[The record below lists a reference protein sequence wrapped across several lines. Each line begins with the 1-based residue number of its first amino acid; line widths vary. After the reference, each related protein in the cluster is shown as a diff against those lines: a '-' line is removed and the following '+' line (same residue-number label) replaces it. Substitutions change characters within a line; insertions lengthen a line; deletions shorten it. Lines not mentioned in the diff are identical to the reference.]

1 MDLSL
6 IDRIYECAFAPE
18 FWPDVL
24 DEFATIIDARG
35 GMLIAVNADTE
46 IPLWTASTN
55 LRGNVEKYIN
65 GEFHRRGHATKR
77 LLASRHAG
85 FIRDHDVITD
95 EEMESDPLYRDLL
108 WPVGLGCSVGTAI
121 PAPTGDVLMCLVQRD
136 RARGPVEPAFV
147 RQLDLLRPHL
157 ARSALMSARLHL
169 ERARAV
175 ADALEMLGLPAL
187 VFAFDGRALAANA
200 LIQGETVHVRW
211 RARDHF
217 TLNNK
222 TADAMFRNALAS
234 LGVDDPPTICR

>member
-1 MDLSL
+1 
-6 IDRIYECAFAPE
+6 
-18 FWPDVL
+18 
-24 DEFATIIDARG
+24 
-35 GMLIAVNADTE
+35 
-46 IPLWTASTN
+46 
-55 LRGNVEKYIN
+55 
-65 GEFHRRGHATKR
+65 
-77 LLASRHAG
+77 
-85 FIRDHDVITD
+85 
-95 EEMESDPLYRDLL
+95 
-108 WPVGLGCSVGTAI
+108 
-121 PAPTGDVLMCLVQRD
+121 
-136 RARGPVEPAFV
+136 V

-234 LGVDDPPTICR
+234 LGVDDPPTIRSFAVRDAASVAAKVAHVVPIRGASRDIFARCAGVLMLTPVALPTAPPVELIQSLFDLTPAEAGVARHLTSGENLHRIAAAGGVSTNTVRTQLRSVLKKTGCARQAEVVALLSGLAAPGERRGASHSTSEISEDS